1 MVLRSVY
8 YECRRNNWITW
19 FVPSARVWTHRGSVA
34 GCVRGRVPS
43 DSDDS
48 SRGRVFRAAG
58 ALSEASAGRRGAVWR
73 RRLAAHHERPSAAER
88 AREGALRPLPVLGS
102 PRPSRSPT
110 SHALRVP
117 TAPNC
122 DFAQNRERSKRPF
135 TRTFRSRCPLVM
147 CSYPSHESS
156 GPTSNKSFWQC
167 SGCAK
172 KPPERRV
179 IGITW

>member
-58 ALSEASAGRRGAVWR
+58 ALPEAAAGRRGGARAEGQLHVTSGHLLKNVRVKGSFERSLFWAKSQFGAVVAR
-73 RRLAAHHERPSAAER
+73 RRWDVGDRLGRGARADGGPAGAVRREQR
-88 AREGALRPLPVLGS
+88 ARRRAGRARGA
-102 PRPSRSPT
+102 
-110 SHALRVP
+110 
-117 TAPNC
+117 
-122 DFAQNRERSKRPF
+122 
-135 TRTFRSRCPLVM
+135 
-147 CSYPSHESS
+147 
-156 GPTSNKSFWQC
+156 
-167 SGCAK
+167 
-172 KPPERRV
+172 
-179 IGITW
+179 

>member
-1 MVLRSVY
+1 MLRWREDARTTAGFGTRTASSRAAR
-8 YECRRNNWITW
+8 CSRRSRSAPDICIPRALRALLRCAPRPTPCTPPAPASRRPPPRTTTPRPSNPSLRHARCSRRTE
-19 FVPSARVWTHRGSVA
+19 PAGPASARSQ
-34 GCVRGRVPS
+34 P
-43 DSDDS
+43 
-48 SRGRVFRAAG
+48 
-58 ALSEASAGRRGAVWR
+58 
-73 RRLAAHHERPSAAER
+73 
-88 AREGALRPLPVLGS
+88 
-102 PRPSRSPT
+102 PSRSPT
-110 SHALRVP
+110 SHAPPFP

-147 CSYPSHESS
+147 CSYPSRQPS